1 MNRVFI
7 SYRSADGKKDADRLC
22 ADLSR
27 LYGADQI
34 FFDKQDLRG
43 GMAWRSAIEQA
54 LGTRPVVLLLIT
66 PALLDE
72 QHPEGGRRIDR
83 DDDPIVSEMRT
94 ARASGAIIVPL
105 LTEGTLMPPMRDW
118 PAALRFIPEAHALK
132 LRTDDWADDVDRI
145 VEDLTRHG
153 IAPPRSGPVPQP
165 LLQAP
170 PGQPLHRSVLQR
182 VQRAFMWVGAFFVA
196 LIVLAIVFDDDSN
209 DLLGTWQSIDA
220 QGRALSVHIDR
231 QGEEFVLTSDPVPVN
246 RDLGWQAY
254 AQRLRAQGIALDRL
268 VYTARGPWN
277 PQLLEGPMEV
287 RSAAGSDPLDTGSLT
302 LKPGSDR
309 RSLEGELWSNGSQS
323 AEPLLLRR

>member
-1 MNRVFI
+1 MNRIFI

-27 LYGADQI
+27 LYGADQV
-34 FFDKQDLRG
+34 FFDKQELRG
-43 GMAWRSAIEQA
+43 GVAWRDAIEQT

-83 DDDPIVSEMRT
+83 DDDPIASEMRT
-94 ARASGAIIVPL
+94 ARESGAVIVPL
-105 LTEGTLMPPMRDW
+105 LTEGMLMPPVRDW

-132 LRTDDWADDVDRI
+132 LRTDDWADDVERI

-153 IAPPRSGPVPQP
+153 IAPQRTGPTPQTLAAAPRP
-165 LLQAP
+165 
-170 PGQPLHRSVLQR
+170 PLHRSVLQR
-182 VQRAFMWVGAFFVA
+182 VQRAFMWVGALFVT
-196 LIVLAIVFDDDSN
+196 LIVLAIAFDDGSG
-209 DLLGTWQSIDA
+209 DLAGTWQSIDP
-220 QGRALSVHIDR
+220 QGRALSVHIAR

-302 LKPGSDR
+302 LKPGSDG
-309 RSLEGELWSNGSQS
+309 RSLQGELWSNGSQS
-323 AEPLLLRR
+323 AEALLLRR